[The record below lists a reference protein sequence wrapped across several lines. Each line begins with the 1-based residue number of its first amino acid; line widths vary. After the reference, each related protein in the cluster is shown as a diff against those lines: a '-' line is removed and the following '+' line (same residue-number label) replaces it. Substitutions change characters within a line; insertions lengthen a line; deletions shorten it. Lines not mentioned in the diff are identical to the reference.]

1 MEQLLEKVKAYD
13 FGQSRASLTE
23 LEDVIRKAYGDQAE
37 MGKCEA
43 ALAAVL
49 ESDAKYAGK
58 QWVCR
63 QLSIIGTAACVPA
76 LAKMLTNDELA
87 DMARYALERIPGR
100 ESGMALRDALG
111 KTSGKTRIGIINTIG
126 ERGYQGSAGS
136 LVEFLGSSDKATAC
150 AAAAALGKIGGADAA
165 AALKA
170 AKDKADGDLKA
181 AVLDAYLQCADK
193 MAAAGEKDAAMAIY
207 TELGGADNPKLIQQA
222 ALRGRVNLLKK

>member
-1 MEQLLEKVKAYD
+1 
-13 FGQSRASLTE
+13 
-23 LEDVIRKAYGDQAE
+23 
-37 MGKCEA
+37 
-43 ALAAVL
+43 
-49 ESDAKYAGK
+49 
-58 QWVCR
+58 
-63 QLSIIGTAACVPA
+63 VPA
-76 LAKMLTNDELA
+76 LAKMLTNDELT